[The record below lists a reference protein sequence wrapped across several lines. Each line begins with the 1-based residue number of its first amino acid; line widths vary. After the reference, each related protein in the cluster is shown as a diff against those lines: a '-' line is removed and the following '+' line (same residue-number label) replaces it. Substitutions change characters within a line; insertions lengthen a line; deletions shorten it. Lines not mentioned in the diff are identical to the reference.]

1 MLRWNNLSTG
11 NSSFLDSSSIKPKAE
26 ELDMKKNRGRG
37 RQSRASKKNRCWVD
51 DLAGEEQSLGGE
63 EEEEEEEEE

>member
-1 MLRWNNLSTG
+1 
-11 NSSFLDSSSIKPKAE
+11 
-26 ELDMKKNRGRG
+26 MKKNRGRG

-63 EEEEEEEEE
+63 EEEEEEEEEE